1 MSKPR
6 EFENIL
12 DECLERL
19 LLRDETIEQ
28 CLQSFPDYADEL
40 KPLLETALTASEAT
54 DIQPRSEFR
63 DRARYEFYS
72 VLEEAGQKKSRTLFG
87 WGWQPRWVTAVA
99 IALVLVLG
107 SGGTAIAAN
116 NTMPNDFL
124 YPVKLASEQ
133 VQLAFTFTETGKA
146 EVHARLADKRV
157 MEIVYLVDTD
167 DTDKIASVT
176 VNLNGHLTEIAGLSS
191 PQGEATMLA
200 VAPATEDAEAIEE
213 EEMEVA
219 EETRVTAEAEIAAG
233 APAEE
238 EQVTMEAFGLDE
250 ATVTEKAPST
260 TGRAGDNRGQN
271 KKDDQNAQVWASVG
285 NQANTNSLKLQALL
299 DKVPE
304 SARSGILRAIN
315 LSETV
320 YQNSLQ
326 IDE

>member
-40 KPLLETALTASEAT
+40 KPLLETALAASEAT

-72 VLEEAGQKKSRTLFG
+72 VLEEAGQKKKRASFG

-116 NTMPNDFL
+116 NTMPNEFL

-133 VQLAFTFTETGKA
+133 VQLAFTFTETGKT
-146 EVHARLADKRV
+146 ELHARLADKRV
-157 MEIVYLVDTD
+157 TEIGYLVDTD
-167 DTDKIASVT
+167 DTDKIVT
-176 VNLNGHLTEIAGLSS
+176 VTINLNGHLTEIAELSS

-213 EEMEVA
+213 TEA
-219 EETRVTAEAEIAAG
+219 AGETRVTAEAEIAEEATAG
-233 APAEE
+233 E
-238 EQVTMEAFGLDE
+238 EQLTVQAFNIDE
-250 ATVTEKAPST
+250 ATVAEEEAAQP
-260 TGRAGDNRGQN
+260 GRAGDNRGQN
-271 KKDDQNAQVWASVG
+271 KKDAHNAQVWASVG